1 MLYVMHLPS
10 HTARYR
16 FGNTPLHLACEE
28 QRLEVVKELLD
39 HGADASI
46 RNAEGKDAVGVVGEA
61 AARARVAALVKA
73 STSR

>member
-1 MLYVMHLPS
+1 MLRVVHETSRSLL
-10 HTARYR
+10 YR

-28 QRLEVVKELLD
+28 QRMEVVKELLD
-39 HGADASI
+39 HGADPSI

-61 AARARVAALVKA
+61 AARGRVAALVKA

>member
-1 MLYVMHLPS
+1 MLCIVHFRSRTP
-10 HTARYR
+10 RYR

-39 HGADASI
+39 HGADPSI
-46 RNAEGKDAVGVVGEA
+46 RNAEGKDAVGVVGDA